1 MVAWRT
7 VTFCRWSRLTNRA
20 KFGVGLE
27 AKVYQ
32 GYRATAHRDVLQVV
46 EALEA
51 SGLGLLLHAALTL
64 AEGAQHLD
72 PCLLRAGTGV
82 GLEVGVGVGVGV
94 GFGGGVG

>member
-1 MVAWRT
+1 MVARRT

-20 KFGVGLE
+20 KFGVGVG
-27 AKVYQ
+27 AKVQ
-32 GYRATAHRDVLQVV
+32 GYRGTAHRDVLQVV